1 MNSKHLEHLAQ
12 RLEDDPFFLACPLK
26 LYAKS
31 EGLSKDGLA
40 AGLNCSEESLLSV
53 QLCRAPSGEDESFQD
68 DIEKIAAKFSADAD
82 ALAEAVRRGQA
93 IFHLAKAPHADRCAC
108 AQRVIVKSIPRMEA
122 SRECSHLGL

>member
-93 IFHLAKAPHADRCAC
+93 IFHLAKAPHATGALLHS
-108 AQRVIVKSIPRMEA
+108 A
-122 SRECSHLGL
+122 